1 MNLSV
6 FSDYTFIVVALG
18 CGMLGIISGVLGSFS
33 VLRKESLLGD
43 GVSHSSLPGVVIAF
57 LLTGVRSIPVL
68 LTGALISGLLAAFL
82 INFIVKRS
90 KLKFD
95 AALAA
100 VMSVFF
106 GLGTVLLTCAQKL
119 PDATQAGL
127 EAFIYGQASAM
138 LKSDVILLSGAAL
151 VLLLGIILLWKE
163 FKLFSF
169 DRDFAVQAGFNEKLL
184 WAALS
189 LMTVLTII
197 LGIQT
202 VGVVLMSAMLITPA
216 AAARQWTNKLWVMV
230 MLAAMFGDFSGAAG
244 AYVSAVNTGIPTGP
258 AIVIISGIIGVT
270 SLLFAPKR
278 GILRQIIGR
287 RVNRVKLTL
296 TVSDN
301 DNNKE
306 DNSKC
311 RQR

>member
-82 INFIVKRS
+82 INIIVKRS

-151 VLLLGIILLWKE
+151 VLLLEIILLWKE

-230 MLAAMFGDFSGAAG
+230 MLAAMFGGFSGAAG

-306 DNSKC
+306 DKDKC